1 MRRILSIVVPAALLA
16 GLGLTTVASAHEGGE
31 DLHFVAKPTSFEKGD
46 LGDAGKQFVLNFD
59 VFEHHHDNNTAQS
72 TPLDHDTGGRAG
84 HGVATCVTAEPGGG
98 ALCSAAIELEDG
110 QLSVQGV
117 IHRHSHQ
124 AAGHNGGH
132 GSITLPVTG
141 GSGKFFGAAG
151 EVEAEH
157 GGGDGDHH
165 ASAFT
170 PADHEDGRRHHHA
183 IHLTFHL
190 E

>member
-1 MRRILSIVVPAALLA
+1 MRRILSIVVPAALLV
-16 GLGLTTVASAHEGGE
+16 GLGLTTVASAHDGGE
-31 DLHFVAKPTSFEKGD
+31 HLHLVAKPTSFEKGD
-46 LGDAGKQFVLNFD
+46 LGDGGKQFVVNFD
-59 VFEHHHDNNTAQS
+59 VFEHHHDTNTSQLAPQGHNGES
-72 TPLDHDTGGRAG
+72 RAG
-84 HGVATCVTAEPGGG
+84 HGVATCVTSQMGEG

-124 AAGHNGGH
+124 AAGHEGGH

-141 GSGKFFGAAG
+141 GSGKFLGAAG
-151 EVEAEH
+151 EVEAERQ
-157 GGGDGDHH
+157 GGDGQHH
-165 ASAFT
+165 AMAFT
-170 PADHEDGRRHHHA
+170 PADREDGHHHA